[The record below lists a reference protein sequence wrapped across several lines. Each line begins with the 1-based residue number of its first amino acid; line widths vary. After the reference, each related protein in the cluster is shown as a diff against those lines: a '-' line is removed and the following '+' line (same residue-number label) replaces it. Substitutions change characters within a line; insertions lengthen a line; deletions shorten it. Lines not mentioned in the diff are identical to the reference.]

1 MQFKGTKNYISTEDL
16 SMAVNAARALE
27 RPLLV
32 KGEPG
37 TGKTRLA
44 QEIADK
50 FKIPVCVDG
59 TQGAAHLKTD
69 MQELG
74 CDFYAFSAHKMYGP
88 TGLGLLYVKYKW
100 LEAFDPFIGG
110 GGMIDFVSKD
120 DVAYAKGVWKFEA
133 GTMPTAEVVALKESI
148 NFINQII

>member
-1 MQFKGTKNYISTEDL
+1 
-16 SMAVNAARALE
+16 
-27 RPLLV
+27 
-32 KGEPG
+32 
-37 TGKTRLA
+37 
-44 QEIADK
+44 
-50 FKIPVCVDG
+50 
-59 TQGAAHLKTD
+59 

-120 DVAYAKGVWKFEA
+120 DVAYAKGF
-133 GTMPTAEVVALKESI
+133 GNLKLEPCQLQKSWL
-148 NFINQII
+148 